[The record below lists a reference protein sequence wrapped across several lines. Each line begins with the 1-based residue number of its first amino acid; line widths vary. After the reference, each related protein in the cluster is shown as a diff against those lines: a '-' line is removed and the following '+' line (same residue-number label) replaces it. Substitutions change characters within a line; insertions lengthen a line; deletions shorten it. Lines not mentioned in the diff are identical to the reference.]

1 MRRHKRVSRR
11 ELKDKIRELEY
22 ETQCQQR
29 HLLSLKDENSRL
41 QEMYGRLLDRFNRL
55 GTQIESLDSGGTI
68 QAIEIKPIPFGQY
81 AILSDEFVAKEIP
94 DVIKSQI
101 VNDMVSQLL
110 ENGYVQ
116 FITGIDN
123 YPGAVTLGAKMYVV
137 PWEQMARRRT
147 VTLMVRS
154 ERKDDP

>member
-1 MRRHKRVSRR
+1 MRRPKRVSRR
-11 ELKDKIRELEY
+11 ELKAKIRELNY
-22 ETQCQQR
+22 ETQ
-29 HLLSLKDENSRL
+29 SLKAELSQL
-41 QEMYGRLLDRFNRL
+41 QEMYGRLYDRFARL

-68 QAIEIKPIPFGQY
+68 QKIEIKPIPFGQY
-81 AILSDEFVAKEIP
+81 AILSDDFKAKEIP

-123 YPGAVTLGAKMYVV
+123 YPGAVTLGAKIYVV
-137 PWEQMARRRT
+137 PWEQMTRRRIIT
-147 VTLMVRS
+147 VMVRS
-154 ERKDDP
+154 EKKDDP